1 MPFIKKA
8 QKIALF
14 LFFFSINFEM
24 WDPFNTG
31 ESFSIAKLTG
41 IIYLM
46 TVGPQVMEFI
56 RIDRL
61 RSILF
66 PLWIFWGLL
75 FFMGI
80 ININELFS
88 DYFYFPLFLN
98 IIIFWLLI
106 NHERKDYM
114 VLEKGMIWFALGSVT
129 LALLFFAGIGVE
141 YVEGRV
147 SIFGDNQ
154 NTLGIK
160 VTVSTIILL
169 IAVIQNRLNLGW
181 IRYLFLVP
189 IPFMLY
195 FVGETGSRVSIISFT
210 LAFIAGSILYKTKA
224 YLTKIGM
231 LIGSAIA
238 LILIGVLLMQSEII
252 IERMVKTSSSG
263 DLGSRDMIWKTI
275 LPIIKENPILGVGKT
290 GYDFQ
295 SVLLFGIPRSPH
307 NVFLEILCY
316 TGIVGL
322 FIFLAFIFQLF
333 KRSYQ
338 TYKKNGWLLSLL
350 LIIPILGMFFSG
362 HILGTKICWVIFAY
376 MVSTSAIPY
385 NTELR
390 S

>member
-1 MPFIKKA
+1 MKFLSKA
-8 QKIALF
+8 QRAALY

-24 WDPFNTG
+24 WDPFNSG

-46 TVGPQVMEFI
+46 TIGPQIMEFM

-61 RSILF
+61 KSILF

-75 FFMGI
+75 VFIGI
-80 ININELFS
+80 ININELYADF
-88 DYFYFPLFLN
+88 FYFPLFLN
-98 IIIFWLLI
+98 IIFFWLLI
-106 NHERKDYM
+106 NHERKDFM
-114 VLEKGMIWFALGSVT
+114 IIEKGMIWFAIGSVGIV
-129 LALLFFAGIGVE
+129 LLFFAGIGVE
-141 YVEGRV
+141 YIEGRV

-160 VTVSTIILL
+160 VTVSTIVLL
-169 IAVIQNRLNLGW
+169 LAVIQNRLNLGW
-181 IRYLFLVP
+181 TRFLFLVP

-224 YLTKIGM
+224 NLTKIGI
-231 LIGSAIA
+231 LIGSAVV
-238 LILIGVLLMQSEII
+238 LTLIGVLLMQSEII
-252 IERMVKTSSSG
+252 IERLVKTSSSG

-275 LPIIKENPILGVGKT
+275 LPIIEENPILGIGKT

-295 SVLLFGIPRSPH
+295 SVLLFGIPRNPH
-307 NVFLEILCY
+307 NVILEILCY

-333 KRSYQ
+333 KKSYQ
-338 TYKKNGWLLSLL
+338 SYLESGWLLSLL
-350 LIIPILGMFFSG
+350 LVFPILGMFISG
-362 HILGTKICWVIFAY
+362 HILGTKICWAIFAY

-385 NTELR
+385 NKKG
-390 S
+390 